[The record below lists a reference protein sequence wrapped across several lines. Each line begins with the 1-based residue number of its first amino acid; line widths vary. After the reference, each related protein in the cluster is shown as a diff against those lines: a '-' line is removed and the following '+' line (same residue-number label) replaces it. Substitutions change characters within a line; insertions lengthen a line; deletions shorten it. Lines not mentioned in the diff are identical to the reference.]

1 MKPAQNI
8 NLEEIQG
15 KAIPE
20 FTFSGQPDLGVLIGN
35 LIPYFLTF
43 AGILLLLY
51 LLFGGLQLMLS
62 RGDPKAMQDA
72 KGKISNALVGFLIVF
87 AAYWIVQLLGEVL
100 GLQGTSFGS
109 LFNLQP

>member
-1 MKPAQNI
+1 MKLAQI
-8 NLEEIQG
+8 DFEALEGSQADVGFNFAGAGLGEIVSQ
-15 KAIPE
+15 
-20 FTFSGQPDLGVLIGN
+20 

-72 KGKISNALVGFLIVF
+72 KGKITNALVGFIIVF
-87 AAYWIVQLLGEVL
+87 TAYWLVQLVGQLLGLESS
-100 GLQGTSFGS
+100 TFGE
-109 LFNLQP
+109 LF